1 MPKSENQKRKLL
13 VLLKLLY
20 EQSDELHPLSM
31 KMILE
36 SLEKENI
43 TAERKSIYSDMEVLR
58 DCGYDIELL
67 GGKNGGYYLA
77 SREFELAELKVL
89 VDAVCASRFIT
100 EKKSREL
107 IRKITSLAGK
117 HDANRL
123 KREVYVV
130 NRIKSENESILY
142 NVDEIHHAIATN
154 HQIMFQYLEYRVNKT
169 ENFRKGGA
177 LYEVS
182 PIALTWNEENYYL
195 IAFDASAGLM
205 KHYRVDRMKNIFLS
219 EKKRDTG
226 NYVNEFDLASYCN
239 KTFGMFSGEEELVT
253 ISFPN
258 SLIGV
263 VLDRFGKDIS
273 MHPEGDARFRVSF
286 RVQVSGQFF
295 GWITGL
301 GPEVKI
307 ISPSKV
313 VRDYVHFL
321 QKVTTQYS
329 SID

>member
-1 MPKSENQKRKLL
+1 MPKSENQKKKLL
-13 VLLKLLY
+13 ILLKLLY
-20 EQSDELHPLSM
+20 EQSDENHPLSM

-36 SLEKENI
+36 GLEKENI
-43 TAERKSIYSDMEVLR
+43 TAERKSIYNDMEVLR
-58 DCGYDIELL
+58 DCGYDVELL

-107 IRKITSLAGK
+107 IRKITNLAGK

-123 KREVYVV
+123 KREIYVV
-130 NRIKSENESILY
+130 NRVKSENESILY
-142 NVDEIHHAIATN
+142 NVDEIHHAIASN
-154 HQIMFQYLEYRVNKT
+154 HQIMFQYLEYTIGLK
-169 ENFRKGGA
+169 EDFRKGGA

-182 PIALTWNEENYYL
+182 PVALTWNEEKYYL
-195 IAFDASAGLM
+195 IAFDSSAQIM

-219 EKKRDTG
+219 EKTRDTG
-226 NYVNEFDLASYCN
+226 AYESNFDLASYCN
-239 KTFGMFSGEEELVT
+239 KTFGMFSGDEELVT

-263 VLDRFGKDIS
+263 VLDRFGKEVS
-273 MHPEGDARFRVSF
+273 MHKEDDERFRISVK
-286 RVQVSGQFF
+286 VQISGQFF

-301 GPEVKI
+301 GPKVKI
-307 ISPSKV
+307 ISPTRV
-313 VRDYVHFL
+313 TNDYINYL
-321 QKVTTQYS
+321 QQVMSQY
-329 SID
+329 